1 MSDSILEKSINL
13 IEKLRQESPLT
24 HCITNVVT
32 VRDCANAV
40 LAVGGSPIMAN
51 APEEAEEIVSIAN
64 SLVINIGTL
73 TEEQIETMKKSA
85 KQAAKMEKPLVLDPV
100 GIGISKIRNET
111 PIDIIKES
119 KPAIIR
125 GNLSEIKAI
134 AMFYGIL
141 DECTTA
147 KGVDVADTDI
157 ISEDTLEIN
166 AQIVK
171 NIAEKLDTTI
181 AVSGPIDIVSNGKE
195 VYALKNGNPMMAN
208 ITGTGCM
215 LGCIMGAY
223 AAIDDSLLAA
233 ITATTVMSIA
243 GEIAAKTATDNNQGT
258 GSFGT
263 YLIDELSKMNPE
275 TFKEYANIT
284 KI

>member
-73 TEEQIETMKKSA
+73 TQEQIETMKKSA
-85 KQAAKMEKPLVLDPV
+85 KQAAKMEKPFVLDPV

-134 AMFYGIL
+134 ATFYGIL

>member
-1 MSDSILEKSINL
+1 MRDSIIEKSTDL
-13 IEKLRQESPLT
+13 VEKLRQDSPLT

-73 TEEQIETMKKSA
+73 TMEQIETMKKSA
-85 KQAAKMEKPLVLDPV
+85 KQATTLGKPFVLDPV
-100 GIGISKIRNET
+100 GVGISKIRNET

-157 ISEDTLEIN
+157 INDETLEIN

-171 NIAEKLDTTI
+171 NIAEKIDTTI

-195 VYALKNGNPMMAN
+195 VYVLKNGDAMMAN

-223 AAIDDSLLAA
+223 VAIGDPLIAAV
-233 ITATTVMSIA
+233 TATSVMAIA
-243 GEIAAKTATDNNQGT
+243 GEIASQTTKANNQGT
-258 GSFGT
+258 ASFGT
-263 YLIDELSKMNPE
+263 YLIDELSKMNSE
-275 TFKEYANIT
+275 TFKEYVNII

>member
-73 TEEQIETMKKSA
+73 TQEQIETMKKSA
-85 KQAAKMEKPLVLDPV
+85 KQAAKMEKPFVLDPV

-166 AQIVK
+166 AQIVN

-233 ITATTVMSIA
+233 ITATTPMVWSAI
-243 GEIAAKTATDNNQGT
+243 KSWLATKGI
-258 GSFGT
+258 F
-263 YLIDELSKMNPE
+263 IP
-275 TFKEYANIT
+275 
-284 KI
+284 

>member
-73 TEEQIETMKKSA
+73 TQEQIETMKKSA

-134 AMFYGIL
+134 ATFYGIL

>member
-1 MSDSILEKSINL
+1 MSNSIVEKSTDL
-13 IEKLRQESPLT
+13 LEKLRQESTLT

-32 VRDCANAV
+32 VKDCANAV

-51 APEEAEEIVSIAN
+51 APEEAEEIVTIAN

-73 TEEQIETMKKSA
+73 TTEQIQTMKKSA
-85 KQAAKMEKPLVLDPV
+85 QTATKQQKPFVLDPV
-100 GIGISKIRNET
+100 GVGISKIRNET

-119 KPAIIR
+119 KPTIIR

-141 DECTTA
+141 EECTTA
-147 KGVDVADTDI
+147 KGVDVADSDI
-157 ISEDTLEIN
+157 INQETLTTN

-181 AVSGPIDIVSNGKE
+181 AVSGPIDIISDGKE
-195 VYALKNGNPMMAN
+195 VYAIDNGDAMMAN

-223 AAIDDSLLAA
+223 TAVGDGLTAAVTA
-233 ITATTVMSIA
+233 ATTMAIA
-243 GEIAAKTATDNNQGT
+243 GELAAQKTIDTNTGT
-258 GSFGT
+258 GSFGI
-263 YLIDELSKMNPE
+263 YLIDELSKINKE
-275 TFKEYANIT
+275 TFTKYA
-284 KI
+284 KIQKL

>member
-1 MSDSILEKSINL
+1 MSDSIIEKSTEL
-13 IEKLRQESPLT
+13 IKKLRQESPLT

-40 LAVGGSPIMAN
+40 LAIGGSPIMAN

-73 TEEQIETMKKSA
+73 TKEQIETMKKSA
-85 KQAAKMEKPLVLDPV
+85 KQASNLGKPFVLDPV
-100 GIGISKIRNET
+100 GVGISKIRNET
-111 PIDIIKES
+111 PIDIIRES

-141 DECTTA
+141 EECTTA
-147 KGVDVADTDI
+147 KGVDVAESDVI
-157 ISEDTLEIN
+157 NEDTLEIN
-166 AQIVK
+166 SQIVK

-181 AVSGPIDIVSNGKE
+181 AVSGPIDIISDGKE
-195 VYALKNGNPMMAN
+195 IYTIANGDAMMAN

-215 LGCIMGAY
+215 LGCLMGSY
-223 AAIDDSLLAA
+223 AAIDNPLVAAVTATAVMGISGELAA
-233 ITATTVMSIA
+233 KITI
-243 GEIAAKTATDNNQGT
+243 DNNQGT

-263 YLIDELSKMNPE
+263 YLIDELSKMNE
-275 TFKEYANIT
+275 KTFTEYANIK

>member
-73 TEEQIETMKKSA
+73 TQEQIETMKKSA

>member
-1 MSDSILEKSINL
+1 MSDSIIEKSTNL

-51 APEEAEEIVSIAN
+51 APEEAEEITSIAS

-73 TEEQIETMKKSA
+73 TTEQIETMKKSA
-85 KQAAKMEKPLVLDPV
+85 KQAVSMNKPFVLDPV
-100 GIGISKIRNET
+100 GVGISKIRNET

-141 DECTTA
+141 EECTTA
-147 KGVDVADTDI
+147 KGVDVADTDVI
-157 ISEDTLEIN
+157 NEDTLEVN

-171 NIAEKLDTTI
+171 NIAEKLGTTI
-181 AVSGPIDIVSNGKE
+181 AVSGPIDIVSDGKDVYVLNNGD
-195 VYALKNGNPMMAN
+195 AMMAN

-215 LGCIMGAY
+215 LGSIMGAY
-223 AAIDDSLLAA
+223 AAIGDPLTAA
-233 ITATTVMSIA
+233 ITATSVMSIA
-243 GEIAAKTATDNNQGT
+243 GQKAADITRENNLGT

-263 YLIDELSKMNPE
+263 YLIDELSKMDASVFN
-275 TFKEYANIT
+275 EYANIE

>member
-85 KQAAKMEKPLVLDPV
+85 KQAAKMEKPFVLDPV

>member
-1 MSDSILEKSINL
+1 MSNSIKEKSSKVIGQ
-13 IEKLRQESPLT
+13 LRQQSPLT

-73 TEEQIETMKKSA
+73 TSNQIKTMKKSA
-85 KQAAKMEKPLVLDPV
+85 KQATNMEKPFVLDPV

-111 PIDIIKES
+111 PIEIIKES
-119 KPAIIR
+119 KPTIIR

-147 KGVDVADTDI
+147 KGVDVADSDI
-157 ISEDTLEIN
+157 INEDTLETN

-171 NIAEKLDTTI
+171 NIAEKLDITI
-181 AVSGPIDIVSNGKE
+181 AVSGPIDIVSDGKE
-195 VYALKNGNPMMAN
+195 TYAINNGDPMMSN

-215 LGCIMGAY
+215 LGSIMGAY
-223 AAIDDSLLAA
+223 VA
-233 ITATTVMSIA
+233 ITDPLTAAVTASTVMAIA
-243 GEIAAKTATDNNQGT
+243 GEQAAQITEENNQGT

-263 YLIDELSKMNPE
+263 YLIDQFSKMNSE
-275 TFKEYANIT
+275 VFNEFANIN

>member
-1 MSDSILEKSINL
+1 MSDSIIEKSTNL

-51 APEEAEEIVSIAN
+51 APEEAEEIVSISN

-73 TEEQIETMKKSA
+73 TTEQIETMKKSA
-85 KQAAKMEKPLVLDPV
+85 KQAATMGKPFVLDPV
-100 GIGISKIRNET
+100 GIGISQIRNET

-119 KPAIIR
+119 KPAVIR

-157 ISEDTLEIN
+157 INEDTLKSN

-195 VYALKNGNPMMAN
+195 VYALKNGDPMMAN

-223 AAIDDSLLAA
+223 AAIDDPLTAA
-233 ITATTVMSIA
+233 VTATTAMAIA
-243 GEIAAKTATDNNQGT
+243 GQIAAQTSRDNNQGT

-263 YLIDELSKMNPE
+263 YLIDELSKMNPD
-275 TFKEYANIT
+275 TFKEYAEII
-284 KI
+284 KL

>member
-1 MSDSILEKSINL
+1 MSDSIIEKSTEL
-13 IEKLRQESPLT
+13 IKKLRQESPLT

-40 LAVGGSPIMAN
+40 LAIGGSPIMAN

-73 TEEQIETMKKSA
+73 TKEQIETMKKSA
-85 KQAAKMEKPLVLDPV
+85 KQASNLGKPFVLDPV
-100 GIGISKIRNET
+100 GVGISKIRNET
-111 PIDIIKES
+111 PIDIIRES

-141 DECTTA
+141 EECTTA
-147 KGVDVADTDI
+147 KGVDVAESDVI
-157 ISEDTLEIN
+157 NEDTLEIN
-166 AQIVK
+166 SQIVK

-181 AVSGPIDIVSNGKE
+181 AVSGPIDIISDGKE
-195 VYALKNGNPMMAN
+195 IYTIANGDAMMAN

-215 LGCIMGAY
+215 LGCLMGSY
-223 AAIDDSLLAA
+223 AAIDNPLVAAVTATAVMGISGELAA
-233 ITATTVMSIA
+233 KITI
-243 GEIAAKTATDNNQGT
+243 DNNQGT

-263 YLIDELSKMNPE
+263 YLIDELSKMNE
-275 TFKEYANIT
+275 KTFTE
-284 KI
+284 

>member
-85 KQAAKMEKPLVLDPV
+85 KQATKMEKPFVLDPV

-134 AMFYGIL
+134 ATFYGIL

-243 GEIAAKTATDNNQGT
+243 GEIAAKTATDNNQRT

-263 YLIDELSKMNPE
+263 YLIDGLSKMNPE